1 MKTLVEIRAELEVQ
15 YPTLTEVVDGV
26 ESVMS
31 QAARSKCL
39 DEWAQGAFEVQEY
52 LRVKRWANVQ
62 AFMDE
67 FTIDEL
73 GAIGASQNA
82 VVVALRVKLSG
93 WLTAVHADHP
103 LVVQGKQALVASGI
117 LSSARASEIFDVA

>member
-1 MKTLVEIRAELEVQ
+1 MKTLAEIRAELEVQ
-15 YPTLTEVVDGV
+15 YSTLTEVIDGV
-26 ESVMS
+26 ECAMS

-52 LRVKRWANVQ
+52 RKVKRWPNVQ

-73 GAIGASQNA
+73 GLIGASQDA
-82 VVVALRVKLSG
+82 VMIALRVKLSG
-93 WLTAVHADHP
+93 WLTEVHADHP
-103 LVVQGKQALVASGI
+103 LVVQGRALLVGAGLI
-117 LSSARASEIFDVA
+117 TNARATQIFDEQ